1 MRPKRRATMLQ
12 AIANAAGV
20 SKTLADGAEAQKARP
35 RALQRQGVGS
45 AGRAARQKL
54 LQALVDGRKPDMADV
69 GAAALSDAGSGGGL
83 PPGSYV
89 PPAVDIVIRK
99 IQRAWKEKVRKR
111 KQRELRAAARIQA
124 YVRGF
129 LQRKHAQQNESSKA
143 QARSADGLW
152 WLTAHS
158 KRPES
163 SAAALK
169 SKWRMG
175 EDAQQIN
182 SDFGKRLMKDMDME
196 KIPRKRKKRKGEPM
210 GLPRWFIYVT
220 YAVAFLFCAA
230 CTYMITLFGLAFE
243 PAISRAWLLSSMF
256 AIFLEL
262 FVTNPLS
269 LVVSAVGE
277 AQLEKT
283 LSKAQG
289 RFADDEDF
297 LDDGPGLG

>member
-1 MRPKRRATMLQ
+1 MLQ
-12 AIANAAGV
+12 AIASAAGV
-20 SKTLADGAEAQKARP
+20 TKGLVDGAEAQKARP
-35 RALQRQGVGS
+35 RGLQRQGTGS

-54 LQALVDGRKPDMADV
+54 VQALVDGREPDMADV
-69 GAAALSDAGSGGGL
+69 GAAASASASASGGAGVL
-83 PPGSYV
+83 PAGSYV

-124 YVRGF
+124 YARGF
-129 LQRKHAQQNESSKA
+129 LQRKYARQDETSKA

-158 KRPES
+158 KQPEA
-163 SAAALK
+163 SAEALK
-169 SKWRMG
+169 SKWRVG
-175 EDAQQIN
+175 AGAIQEIN
-182 SDFGKRLMKDMDME
+182 SDFGKRLMKDMDVE
-196 KIPRKRKKRKGEPM
+196 KILRKRKKRKGAPT

-220 YAVAFLFCAA
+220 YTVAFLCCAA

-256 AIFLEL
+256 VIFLEL

-269 LVVSAVGE
+269 LVVSALGE

-283 LSKAQG
+283 LAKVQD
-289 RFADDEDF
+289 RLADDEDF
-297 LDDGPGLG
+297 LDGGPGLG